1 VEGDA
6 GIVPYSSPAN
16 LSQPKLQHARKIIF
30 STQRY
35 AIALFFVLLAFVP
48 TLLVQHLFAYP
59 FLFLFF
65 GAVMANAWLGGTKA
79 GLLAWT
85 FGPGA
90 EIV

>member
-48 TLLVQHLFAYP
+48 RLLVQHLFAYP
-59 FLFLFF
+59 YS
-65 GAVMANAWLGGTKA
+65 
-79 GLLAWT
+79 
-85 FGPGA
+85 
-90 EIV
+90 